1 MRAPR
6 PGGAPA
12 PGAGERTEV
21 GRTLRWTVPPAAA
34 LGGEVRVPG
43 DKSISHRAAM
53 LGAIADGRT
62 EVSGFLEA
70 GDTRATLAAVRALGV
85 GVEADGRGSL
95 RIHGA
100 GREGLRP
107 PASPLDLGNSG
118 TGLRLLAGL
127 LAGQPFDSILTGD
140 DSLSRR
146 PMRRIADPL
155 ARMGAR
161 VETAADGTPPL
172 RVRGGRRLAGAVHR
186 LAVPSAQVKS
196 CLLLAGLY
204 AAGRTRI
211 REPAPTRDHTERMLA
226 GFGYD
231 VERGPGEVA
240 LAGGGG
246 LAGRRIAVPG
256 DLSSAAFFLVG
267 ACIAARGEVR
277 LPGVGVNPTRDGV
290 LRVLERMGAE
300 VRVENRREAG
310 GEPVADLAAG
320 ACRLRGTEIDG
331 DLAALAVDEVPALLL
346 AAAAAEGVTVL
357 RGAEEL
363 RVKESD
369 RLAAME
375 AGLRRLGAAVEGRPD
390 GMVVHGRGAPFRA
403 ARIASRGDHRI
414 AMAFA
419 LAGLRAEG
427 PVEIEDCANVAT
439 SFPAFTASARAVGLA
454 IEERRG

>member
-1 MRAPR
+1 M
-6 PGGAPA
+6 
-12 PGAGERTEV
+12 
-21 GRTLRWTVPPAAA
+21 LHWTVPPAAA
-34 LGGEVRVPG
+34 LDGEVRVPG
-43 DKSISHRAAM
+43 DKSISHRAVM
-53 LGAIADGRT
+53 LGAIANGCT
-62 EVSGFLEA
+62 EVGGFLEA
-70 GDTRATLAAVRALGV
+70 ADTRATLAAVRALGV
-85 GVEADGRGSL
+85 PVEADGRGAL

-127 LAGQPFDSILTGD
+127 LAGQPFDATLAGD

-146 PMRRIADPL
+146 PMRRIAEPL
-155 ARMGAR
+155 ARMGAC

-172 RVRGGRRLAGAVHR
+172 RVRGGRRLTGIAHR

-211 REPAPTRDHTERMLA
+211 QEAAPTRDHTERMLA
-226 GFGYD
+226 GFGYE

-240 LAGGGG
+240 LAGGGD
-246 LAGRRIAVPG
+246 LAGRRIAVPR

-267 ACIAARGEVR
+267 ACIAPRGR
-277 LPGVGVNPTRDGV
+277 IRIPGVGVNPTRDGV
-290 LRVLERMGAE
+290 LRILRRMGAD
-300 VRVENRREAG
+300 VRAENRRDAG
-310 GEPVADLAAG
+310 GEPAADLAAG
-320 ACRLRGTEIDG
+320 ASRLRGTEIDG
-331 DLAALAVDEVPALLL
+331 DLAALAIDELPALLL

-357 RGAEEL
+357 RGAGEL

-375 AGLRRLGAAVEGRPD
+375 EGLRRLGVTVEGRPD
-390 GMVVHGRGAPFRA
+390 GMIVHGRGASFRA

-419 LAGLRAEG
+419 LAGLRADG
-427 PVEIEDCANVAT
+427 PVVIEDCANVAT
-439 SFPAFTASARAVGLA
+439 SFPEFAAHARAAGLA
-454 IEERRG
+454 IEERG